1 MRKECAG
8 FFKERAGGDA
18 GNGYIPGG
26 IAAET
31 PATIERHPGFFIM
44 KDYASSD
51 LRSFAVVGHASSGKT
66 MLCEAML
73 ACSGRIGRMGSI
85 TAGTTVSDYHAS
97 EKQHQISI
105 HASLLHT
112 EWQGRKFNL
121 IDCPGYAD
129 FISEALSALRVGDFA
144 LVVINALHGLGVGTD
159 AMWDNATLHGLPR
172 MIAVNALDKANAN
185 FDQVLAD
192 ARAHFGKNV
201 FPLSIPLDAGPGFSR
216 VLDVLRSEVV
226 TYKPGGNGAFT
237 EAPAEGELAERVH
250 ALHKELIEYV
260 AESDDAL
267 MERFFEQGVL
277 AESELRAGLHKAI
290 QNQVFIPLFAVS
302 AETNVGVARL
312 MDFIAKYGSSPL
324 DRSEV
329 DAHDAAGA
337 HVTVPLTHAEPVAY
351 IFKTMNEPGVGEL
364 SLFRVYSGTVASG
377 AELFNTTR
385 QVSERLGQVYL
396 LNGHDRTPVTRLGAG
411 DLGAVVKLRETH
423 TDDTLCSPRFPV
435 VLPKVEFPRP
445 NIHGALRLRSK
456 GDEDKLAVGL
466 ATLHAEDPT
475 FRYRVDDELHQTIVS
490 GQGEIHLQVIVE
502 RLLRRFGVNVELTEP
517 GIPYRETI
525 RGKGESRYRHKK
537 QTGGAGQFAEVWL
550 RIEPGSRDSGVV
562 FTQSLVGTN
571 VDRVFVPSV
580 EKGLRTACNEGVRAG
595 YRVTDLKADFYDG
608 KMHPVD
614 SKDIAFQVAGYHAFK
629 EAFNAAQPCLL
640 EPIFRVSL
648 TVPEDAI
655 GAVMGDLS
663 ARRGH
668 ILGVDS
674 DGHFQ
679 IVHAHVPQKELHRY
693 STTLRS
699 LTSGRG
705 RHEEKFSHYAEVP
718 AEAEA
723 KLLAEAKAKREAAQN
738 GAR

>member
-1 MRKECAG
+1 
-8 FFKERAGGDA
+8 
-18 GNGYIPGG
+18 
-26 IAAET
+26 
-31 PATIERHPGFFIM
+31 M

-66 MLCEAML
+66 LLCEAML
-73 ACSGRIGRMGSI
+73 ACSGRIGRMGNIAAGS
-85 TAGTTVSDYHAS
+85 TASDYHAS

-105 HASLLHT
+105 HATLLNT
-112 EWQGRKFNL
+112 EWQNKKFNL

-129 FISEALSALRVGDFA
+129 FISEAYSALRVGDFA
-144 LVVINALHGLGVGTD
+144 LVVVHAAHGLGVGTD
-159 AMWDNATLHGLPR
+159 AVWSNATLHGLPR
-172 MIAVNALDKANAN
+172 VLVVNALDKANTN
-185 FDQVLAD
+185 FEAVVAS
-192 ARAHFGKNV
+192 AREHFGRKV

-216 VLDVLRSEVV
+216 VLDVLRNEIV
-226 TYKPGGNGAFT
+226 TYRPGGNGSYT

-250 ALHKELIEYV
+250 TLHKELIEYV

-267 MERFFEQGVL
+267 MERFFAEGVL
-277 AESELRAGLHKAI
+277 GESELRAGLHKAI

-329 DAHDAAGA
+329 DSLDAKGA
-337 HVTVPLTHAEPVAY
+337 HVPVPLTHAEPVVY
-351 IFKTMNEPGVGEL
+351 VFKTMNEPGVGEL
-364 SLFRVYSGTVASG
+364 SLFRVYSGTVTSG
-377 AELFNTTR
+377 AELFNPGRNVT
-385 QVSERLGQVYL
+385 ERLGQVYA
-396 LNGHDRTPVTRLGAG
+396 LNGHDRTPVPFLRAG
-411 DLGAVVKLRETH
+411 DLGAVVKLRDTR
-423 TDDTLCSPRFPV
+423 TDDTLCSPRFAV
-435 VLPKVEFPRP
+435 TLPRVEFPRP

-456 GDEDKLAVGL
+456 GEEDKLAVGL
-466 ATLHAEDPT
+466 ATMHAEDPT
-475 FRYRVDDELHQTIVS
+475 FHYRVDDELHQTIVS

-502 RLLRRFGVNVELTEP
+502 RLARRFGVSVELIEP

-525 RGKGESRYRHKK
+525 RGRGESRYRHKK

-550 RIEPGSRDSGVV
+550 RIEPGPRDSGVE
-562 FTQSLVGTN
+562 FKQSLVGTN

-595 YRVTDLKADFYDG
+595 FRVTDLKADFYDG

-629 EAFNAAQPCLL
+629 EAFLAAAPCVL
-640 EPIFRVSL
+640 EPIFKVKL
-648 TVPEDAI
+648 TVPEEYM

-663 ARRGH
+663 SRRGH
-668 ILGVDS
+668 ILGVDT
-674 DGHFQ
+674 DGQFQ
-679 IVHAHVPQKELHRY
+679 AIHAQVPQKELHRY

-705 RHEEKFSHYAEVP
+705 RHEEGFSHYAEVP
-718 AEAEA
+718 AELEA
-723 KLLAEAKAKREAAQN
+723 KLLAEAKAKREAQN
-738 GAR
+738 GTK